1 MPLWDSL
8 RSCGEFGG
16 GCRGCGVFCFFPSF
30 FSPFFWGGESGWLEV
45 STKEKLD
52 GNLGFGERVGNLRGW

>member
-16 GCRGCGVFCFFPSF
+16 GCGVFCFFSLIF
-30 FSPFFWGGESGWLEV
+30 FTFFLGGESGWLEV

-52 GNLGFGERVGNLRGW
+52 GNLGFGERVGNLGGW